1 MKHIVSERTNLIA
14 GVAFDL
20 SIMAIALSLL
30 VLELVK

>member
-20 SIMAIALSLL
+20 SIMAIALALL
-30 VLELVK
+30 VIEVI